1 MPLMGCLP
9 LAGAGGS
16 WLWQHGKVA
25 CAEQM
30 QKTACL
36 SRGSQGGNQMDLNC
50 NAKLLT
56 VLMFEFCI
64 GSKCRD
70 PFFKEQV

>member
-9 LAGAGGS
+9 LAGACGS
-16 WLWQHGKVA
+16 WLWQNGKVA

-36 SRGSQGGNQMDLNC
+36 SRESQEGNQMDLSC
-50 NAKLLT
+50 NTKLLA
-56 VLMFEFCI
+56 VLRFEFCV